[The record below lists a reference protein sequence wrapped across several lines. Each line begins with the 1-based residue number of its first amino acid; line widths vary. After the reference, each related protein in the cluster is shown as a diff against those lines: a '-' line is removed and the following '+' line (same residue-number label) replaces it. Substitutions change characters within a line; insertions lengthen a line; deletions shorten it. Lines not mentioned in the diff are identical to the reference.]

1 MNSTPTI
8 QQSNAPPA
16 EDEFTP
22 LQEHQEQTPST
33 FFGAKPVLYSH
44 YAGLTISASKEK
56 LQSHS
61 VFAHFNTESEGTEEG
76 DVLVKDVEVWVN
88 SRYAAPILSFD
99 SFSR

>member
-8 QQSNAPPA
+8 QQSNAPPVA
-16 EDEFTP
+16 DEFTP

-44 YAGLTISASKEK
+44 YAGLTLSASKEK

-61 VFAHFNTESEGTEEG
+61 AFAQFNTESEGTDEG
-76 DVLVKDVEVWVN
+76 DVLIKDVEVWVN
-88 SRYAAPILSFD
+88 SRYQFTILLHSH
-99 SFSR
+99 